1 MFDKKENEKSVSFLN
16 EHAGEG
22 FENIT
27 QDDLKMPFLNILQKG
42 SPQVDK
48 NDVNFIQGAEP
59 GMFFNNVT
67 KKLYGTTIELI
78 PVKYEKLWMEWKPDR
93 GGLIGPHIPGSIDVD
108 KNDFSNWIYNGNN
121 ITETLFFY
129 VLIAGHFNDGPITFT
144 LSSTGIKHGKNWNTQ
159 IVHTRL
165 PNGKQAPYF
174 SSVWKLTSMACKNDK
189 GTWYQ
194 IGDTSTAIERKRF
207 INQKECIDFILPA
220 VEALAKSSIDFK
232 QLENN
237 SSAGGTQEELKN
249 VPY

>member
-1 MFDKKENEKSVSFLN
+1 MFDKKENEKSVGFLN

-48 NDVNFIQGAEP
+48 NDASFIQGAEP

-67 KKLYGTTIELI
+67 KKLYGTTIELV

-93 GGLIGPHIPGSIDVD
+93 GGLVGPHLPGTIQVD
-108 KNDFSNWIYNGNN
+108 KDNFSNWKYNGNN

-129 VLIAGHFNDGPITFT
+129 VLIVGHLDDGAIAFT

-165 PNGKQAPYF
+165 PNGKQAPYY
-174 SSVWKLTSMACKNDK
+174 SSVWKLTSVSCKNDK
-189 GTWYQ
+189 GTWFQ
-194 IGDTSTAIERKRF
+194 IGDNSTAIERKRF
-207 INQKECIDFILPA
+207 INELEFKNYVNPA
-220 VEALAKSSIDFK
+220 KEALLKTNIDFK

-237 SSAGGTQEELKN
+237 ADKDQKDLKD